1 MIIELDNITKTY
13 LNGNTGIKREVLKGI
28 SLSVDKGDVFSI
40 VGPSGSGKSTLLNIM
55 GTLDKASSGNMKFD
69 GKDISQFNDNQLAVL
84 RNQKVGFIFQS
95 HHLLPQLNVLE
106 NVLVPTIPI
115 KDKAQKKLSMERAL
129 NLLEYVGLKDRMHQ
143 LPGQLSGG
151 EAQRTAVIR
160 ALINE
165 PEIILAD
172 EPTGSLDLDS
182 TNVIGEL
189 LSKINREKNV
199 ALIVVTHSL
208 SLANSIGNIYS
219 ITNGLLKKT
228 EINESI

>member
-1 MIIELDNITKTY
+1 MILELDNIAKTY
-13 LNGNTGIKREVLKGI
+13 VNGDAEIKREVLKGI
-28 SLSVDKGDVFSI
+28 SLSVKKGGVFSI

-55 GTLDKASSGNMKFD
+55 GTLDKASSGEMKFD
-69 GKDISQFNDNQLAVL
+69 GKDISQYNDNQLADI
-84 RNQKVGFIFQS
+84 RNKKIGFIFQS
-95 HHLLPQLNVLE
+95 HHLFPQLNILE
-106 NVLVPTIPI
+106 NVLVPTIPL
-115 KDKAQKKLSMERAL
+115 KDKTQKKKARERAL
-129 NLLEYVGLKDRMHQ
+129 SLLEYVGLIDRIHQ

-151 EAQRTAVIR
+151 EAQRTAVVR

-172 EPTGSLDLDS
+172 EPTGSLDVDS

-189 LSKINREKNV
+189 LSKINKEKNV

-219 ITNGLLKKT
+219 ITNGLLKKD
-228 EINESI
+228 

>member
-13 LNGNTGIKREVLKGI
+13 LKGNTGIKREVLKGI
-28 SLSVDKGDVFSI
+28 SLSVEKGDVFSI

-219 ITNGLLKKT
+219 ITNGLLKKD
-228 EINESI
+228 

>member
-1 MIIELDNITKTY
+1 MIIELDNIKKTY
-13 LNGNTGIKREVLKGI
+13 LTGNTGIKREVLKGI
-28 SLSVDKGDVFSI
+28 SLSVEKGDVFSI

-115 KDKAQKKLSMERAL
+115 KDKVQKKLSMERAL

>member
-28 SLSVDKGDVFSI
+28 SLSVEKGDVFSI

-219 ITNGLLKKT
+219 ITNGLLKKD
-228 EINESI
+228 

>member
-13 LNGNTGIKREVLKGI
+13 LNGNTGIRREVLKGI
-28 SLSVDKGDVFSI
+28 SLSVDKGGVFSI
-40 VGPSGSGKSTLLNIM
+40 VGPSGSGKSTLLNII
-55 GTLDKASSGNMKFD
+55 GTLDKASSGKMKFD

-84 RNQKVGFIFQS
+84 RNQKIGFIFQS

-106 NVLVPTIPI
+106 NVLVPTIPL
-115 KDKAQKKLSMERAL
+115 KDKTQKKLSMERAL
-129 NLLEYVGLKDRMHQ
+129 SLLEYVGLKDRMHQ

-151 EAQRTAVIR
+151 EAQRTAVVR

-182 TNVIGEL
+182 AEMIGEL
-189 LSKINREKNV
+189 LSKINKEKDV

-219 ITNGLLKKT
+219 ITNGLLKKD
-228 EINESI
+228 

>member
-1 MIIELDNITKTY
+1 MIIELDNIKKTY

-28 SLSVDKGDVFSI
+28 SLLVEKGDVFSI

-69 GKDISQFNDNQLAVL
+69 GKDITQFNDNQLAML

-115 KDKAQKKLSMERAL
+115 KDKTQKKLSMERAL

-160 ALINE
+160 ALINQ

-189 LSKINREKNV
+189 LSKINKEKNV

-219 ITNGLLKKT
+219 ITNGLLTKD
-228 EINESI
+228 

>member
-28 SLSVDKGDVFSI
+28 SLSVEKGDVFSI

-115 KDKAQKKLSMERAL
+115 KDKTQKKLSMERAL

-219 ITNGLLKKT
+219 ITNGLLKKD
-228 EINESI
+228 

>member
-13 LNGNTGIKREVLKGI
+13 LNGNTGIRREVLKGI
-28 SLSVDKGDVFSI
+28 SLSVDKGGVFSI
-40 VGPSGSGKSTLLNIM
+40 VGPSGSGKSTLLNII
-55 GTLDKASSGNMKFD
+55 GTLDKASSGKMKFD

-84 RNQKVGFIFQS
+84 RNQKIGFIFQS

-106 NVLVPTIPI
+106 NVLVPTIPL
-115 KDKAQKKLSMERAL
+115 KDKTQKKLSMERAL
-129 NLLEYVGLKDRMHQ
+129 SLLEYVGLKDRMHQ

-151 EAQRTAVIR
+151 EAQRTAVVR

-182 TNVIGEL
+182 AEMIGEL
-189 LSKINREKNV
+189 LSKINKEKDV

-208 SLANSIGNIYS
+208 SLANGIGNSYC
-219 ITNGLLKKT
+219 ITNGLLKKD
-228 EINESI
+228 